1 MLPYYAPM
9 EDQPIL
15 DKTIDLLENCDL
27 GLPEISNMSGLGYE
41 WLKRFKRGEIPNP
54 GVRNIQQLHDFLVQ
68 QAEA

>member
-15 DKTIDLLENCDL
+15 DKTHALLKKCDL
-27 GLPEISNMSGLGYE
+27 ELPEIANMSGVGYE

-54 GVRNIQQLHDFLVQ
+54 GVKHIQDLHDFLVQ